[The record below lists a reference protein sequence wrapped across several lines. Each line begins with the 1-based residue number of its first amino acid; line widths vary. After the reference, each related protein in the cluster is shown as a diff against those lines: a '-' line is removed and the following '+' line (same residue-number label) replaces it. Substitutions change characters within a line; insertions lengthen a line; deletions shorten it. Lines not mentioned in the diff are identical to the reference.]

1 MRSNSSP
8 ENPLLEHQSETNRKM
23 TSLERDVFVKL
34 LQVAQEEITHSCRWV
49 TPELPC
55 YACLVLVQAEEL
67 AKEPAEEGFLRDY
80 K

>member
-1 MRSNSSP
+1 
-8 ENPLLEHQSETNRKM
+8 M

-34 LQVAQEEITHSCRWV
+34 LQVARKEIAHSCQWA

-55 YACLVLVQAEEL
+55 YACLVLIQAEEL
-67 AKEPAEEGFLRDY
+67 AKEPADEGFIRGY